1 MRGCAGC
8 MGYDSVLTFLTSSFP
23 ELFSQSPFLTHGK
36 MLVCRRLLWTGV
48 QIYETFFLIARGVV
62 TTGYHV
68 DGPENLLIQVTGTK
82 EVSLLKPSEKEKLQY
97 EEVVDAEPQVDLTP
111 NGEVQLGA
119 VRNLH
124 RRSRGHSLLDVAGS
138 SAVPEEFLE
147 TYQEAQGISCQI
159 HPGDVLYIPSGW
171 HHAVFTVPDEHCVAL
186 SLNLWYHR
194 PREEPTST
202 AKDTKVMASLEPLA
216 TFDVRRAVALE
227 APPGFSLLDGGEEEA
242 VREHCTAAHARELSL
257 TPSEPESQAERN
269 ADFLGR
275 LHHFKNLFRMSAT
288 DHPVSVMIHKVGPM
302 LILDDGP
309 RLANRGVGVPPD
321 AGIGLDHEQSLML
334 AELDPSLE
342 MALGALGEETSS
354 LASLAPE
361 LKNRLCVKNT
371 FLDIDEGSD
380 YESLGRAQS
389 APGRVDCDTPR
400 SMISEADHLAHQ
412 TAQSGAEAV
421 RQQLQEH
428 IERAAN
434 AWSLI
439 PYEPGDTSNELAAR
453 HWELLQCTSG
463 KGNPG
468 AVVEAVRSLF
478 EIPPQP
484 SRFGRAVEWRCGPY
498 KILLGCDL
506 VVMQSAEK
514 CDPTDFASFKML
526 PDGSGA
532 LPSRDDRLDMYL
544 ENMMCDISKAVWGS
558 PQGDGSSTWRV
569 FNTADLPSP
578 GDGEDFNA
586 KQIHQH
592 SQQLL
597 HFLKQRCRRQG
608 GTYWLFREANSSAA
622 ELFDLTEELTVEN
635 WDVDSSNSAFRTTPS
650 LAPPI
655 ASLCAHLAQSMA
667 QNEEKRQLLQ
677 KAVHLLEPL
686 KEDHFGLYAMTALEL
701 ACSYM
706 RTPLAAISD
715 KDASQQRPDPPPAAR
730 LSVAL
735 RYLESVLR
743 LLGRLDESSLRAG
756 LLLQAQVAYAECI
769 MKFVR
774 EAAVP
779 TYSAWLADVQNAK
792 DLEKK
797 GRTKHQLDE
806 MKQLSAAFLLW
817 RLFWLCRAHR
827 AMSFLPAQK
836 REVECWNLDRDLC
849 ELMGDALYGLSRYPA
864 DDVENLLAGQMS
876 TAEGICSLVEEGLR
890 TWVQGQDANQS
901 SGKSKPEAGHGHVVG
916 AVFLS
921 KMNPLHRQVGDRA
934 LLEDVLVR
942 DDLRKGLWSEGQ
954 AMHQCLVLYQRA
966 VVRLRGDVADP
977 ATLKVARK
985 LAHLYNE
992 EARVALLDPSGAE
1005 KAEELLQQ
1013 AQHWMVMSG
1022 DRSNAGRVLL
1032 NLSELHARRA
1042 ERQTDSGPFT
1052 EAQYQ
1057 EFLRCAE
1064 CCEEAASLS
1073 NGTIGRREGAFA
1085 HLRLAVHL
1093 LVRVPT
1099 QVTLGRRPLSELSD
1113 RHLGKALRLF
1123 DELKDER
1130 EVAVC
1135 HFYMADLALQEQS
1148 IPGAP
1153 PLSKARLTSAQRHA
1167 KRSADYWERK
1177 GALEYAKDL
1186 ISSHVRVAR
1195 LLACRPAAQEAIF
1208 HLASVETKLLGLARE
1223 RPKADRSMDEGLVKD
1238 TTVPSLRREMASICQ
1253 AGIRQ
1258 GEDIERLKV
1267 LYRQVLRNEK
1277 ICDQAGSQS

>member
-1 MRGCAGC
+1 EWLRWFEKHPVPSLQHVAE
-8 MGYDSVLTFLTSSFP
+8 VLQAPATEDVLEEVWTEVEQIETETPEMLTSPSRFCDIVDAVGRLLFHHFQRLPPRAAASSETWERRLHSCDTAWEAAAGLLLARDGTQTTKAIKLLARSKAKSAALRLAVAQHSNGNHQAVSGLVEIVKQEMDGNGDQVDDAELLLSMFGFLAATSGLHGDLATRALQWAAEGRGRGALEASLYSTSMKGLLPFALCQRVYLLERDLLFQPSSCLHRLELAVLLQQGATAIKEPRALGLAKSFLLDFPFQCPALASELSGMGVSWLDAPDAKTKSIGLAGDLHAVSAIRTGIRAANYALWHRANASHSTNQHQEVVRASKIVEDLRRRPPRRCDATEPPRPTRLFRPPRADAVLGSACPEVTKEHLQTCLRQSSPCVLRQAAKLLEGPGTLENWLQIAANATVRVSFP
-23 ELFSQSPFLTHGK
+23 YTFEMSDRSGAAGASSSLNRILKTADLKIEALSPESP
-36 MLVCRRLLWTGV
+36 LWTLLRPGSWHMRFADAV
-48 QIYETFFLIARGVV
+48 SWAQRHPSQEIYLNQAQVADLGSEALAALHTLLRSTGLGAAMGPLQLLQPSLWLSSGVV

-701 ACSYM
+701 A
-706 RTPLAAISD
+706 
-715 KDASQQRPDPPPAAR
+715 
-730 LSVAL
+730 
-735 RYLESVLR
+735 
-743 LLGRLDESSLRAG
+743 SL
-756 LLLQAQVAYAECI
+756 
-769 MKFVR
+769 
-774 EAAVP
+774 
-779 TYSAWLADVQNAK
+779 
-792 DLEKK
+792 
-797 GRTKHQLDE
+797 
-806 MKQLSAAFLLW
+806 
-817 RLFWLCRAHR
+817 
-827 AMSFLPAQK
+827 
-836 REVECWNLDRDLC
+836 
-849 ELMGDALYGLSRYPA
+849 
-864 DDVENLLAGQMS
+864 
-876 TAEGICSLVEEGLR
+876 
-890 TWVQGQDANQS
+890 
-901 SGKSKPEAGHGHVVG
+901 
-916 AVFLS
+916 
-921 KMNPLHRQVGDRA
+921 
-934 LLEDVLVR
+934 
-942 DDLRKGLWSEGQ
+942 
-954 AMHQCLVLYQRA
+954 
-966 VVRLRGDVADP
+966 
-977 ATLKVARK
+977 
-985 LAHLYNE
+985 
-992 EARVALLDPSGAE
+992 
-1005 KAEELLQQ
+1005 
-1013 AQHWMVMSG
+1013 
-1022 DRSNAGRVLL
+1022 
-1032 NLSELHARRA
+1032 
-1042 ERQTDSGPFT
+1042 
-1052 EAQYQ
+1052 
-1057 EFLRCAE
+1057 
-1064 CCEEAASLS
+1064 
-1073 NGTIGRREGAFA
+1073 
-1085 HLRLAVHL
+1085 
-1093 LVRVPT
+1093 
-1099 QVTLGRRPLSELSD
+1099 
-1113 RHLGKALRLF
+1113 
-1123 DELKDER
+1123 
-1130 EVAVC
+1130 
-1135 HFYMADLALQEQS
+1135 
-1148 IPGAP
+1148 
-1153 PLSKARLTSAQRHA
+1153 
-1167 KRSADYWERK
+1167 
-1177 GALEYAKDL
+1177 
-1186 ISSHVRVAR
+1186 
-1195 LLACRPAAQEAIF
+1195 
-1208 HLASVETKLLGLARE
+1208 
-1223 RPKADRSMDEGLVKD
+1223 
-1238 TTVPSLRREMASICQ
+1238 
-1253 AGIRQ
+1253 
-1258 GEDIERLKV
+1258 
-1267 LYRQVLRNEK
+1267 
-1277 ICDQAGSQS
+1277 